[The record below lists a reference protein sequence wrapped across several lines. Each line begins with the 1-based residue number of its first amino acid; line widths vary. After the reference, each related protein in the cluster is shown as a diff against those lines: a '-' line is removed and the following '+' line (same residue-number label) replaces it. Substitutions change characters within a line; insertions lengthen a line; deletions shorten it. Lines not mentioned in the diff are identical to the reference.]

1 MQTSIS
7 KVFPI
12 LAFAIFSSTLGM
24 GIISPILPIY
34 AEELGAT
41 GVWLGLIFSGF
52 AFARTVVI
60 PFIGRISDLKGRKP
74 ILALG
79 LLSFAI
85 FSLGYVW
92 SDNLPGL
99 IVVRFLHGIGS
110 GLVGPIA
117 QACIGDLA
125 PPGQEGR
132 WMGYFSAAMI
142 TGFGFGPLMG
152 GTLSEH
158 LGTDAAFYA
167 MGGLNLLAFLG
178 VVFLFPG
185 ITPAHREAAAAHAAP
200 LREMLASRRVWGV
213 CIVMAGV
220 SAGRGVMIT
229 FLPLFGS
236 IDLGLSPS
244 LVGLAL
250 TTQIIAGSLFQVISG
265 RLADRF
271 DRRAIVVMSGL
282 FLMAG
287 LSLIPASGNFWTL
300 FAFGLL
306 FSIGDSGILPATSAI
321 AVEDGRRFGMGT
333 AMGLW
338 NMAMGAGMSLGP
350 ILVGLVT
357 DCLGVAFAFYFT
369 AAFMLVCTG
378 LFYLL
383 TRR

>member
-1 MQTSIS
+1 MQTVIR

-12 LAFAIFSSTLGM
+12 LAFAIFSSMLGM
-24 GIISPILPIY
+24 GVIAPILPIY

-52 AFARTVVI
+52 ALARTVII
-60 PFIGRISDLKGRKP
+60 PFVGRLSDLKGRKP

-85 FSLGYVW
+85 ISLGYVW
-92 SDNLPGL
+92 SDNLAGL
-99 IVVRFLHGIGS
+99 IVVRLLHGIGS

-117 QACIGDLA
+117 QACVGDLS

-132 WMGYFSAAMI
+132 WMGYFSAAMV

-152 GTLSEH
+152 GTLAEH
-158 LGTDAAFYA
+158 LGTDAAFFA

-178 VVFLFPG
+178 VVLFFPG
-185 ITPAHREAAAAHAAP
+185 SASSQRDAGAVPAAP
-200 LREMLASRRVWGV
+200 IRDMLASRRIWGV
-213 CIVMAGV
+213 CIIMAGV
-220 SAGRGVMIT
+220 SAGRGMMIT

-236 IDLGLSPS
+236 VDLGLSSS
-244 LVGLAL
+244 LVGVLL
-250 TTQIIAGSLFQVISG
+250 TTQIISGSLFQVISG
-265 RLADRF
+265 RLADRY
-271 DRRAIVVMSGL
+271 DRRAIVVLAGL

-287 LSLIPASGNFWTL
+287 LSLVPASLNFWML
-300 FAFGLL
+300 FVFGLM

-321 AVEDGRRFGMGT
+321 AVEDGRRFGMGA

-338 NMAMGAGMSLGP
+338 NMAMGAGMSVGP
-350 ILVGLVT
+350 ILAGLVA
-357 DCLGVAFAFYFT
+357 DSLGVDFAFYFT

-378 LFYLL
+378 LFSLL